1 MATHIDIKNLSYS
14 YPDGTAALKSLSLSF
29 KEGQT
34 HALIGANGAGKSTL
48 LLHLNGTV
56 LPQCGKVLIRDCE
69 VSKKTLYKV
78 RQQVGMVFQNPD
90 DQLFMSSV
98 AEDVAFGP
106 LNMGLTDS
114 QVSERVESA
123 LNQVGLKHLA
133 ERHPAHLSTGEKK
146 RISIAAVL
154 AMEPDVLVLDEPS
167 AGLDPGARRM
177 LINLLKSFNHTKII
191 ATHDLDMALDTADT
205 VTLLYNGEIYAEGTP
220 VDIFN
225 NKALLE
231 KCGLEQ
237 PLSMSRN

>member
-90 DQLFMSSV
+90 DQLFMSTV
-98 AEDVAFGP
+98 FDDVAFGP
-106 LNMGLTDS
+106 SNMGMKEEMINECVD
-114 QVSERVESA
+114 SA

-133 ERHPAHLSTGEKK
+133 GRHPAHLSTGEKK
-146 RISIAAVL
+146 RISIATVL
-154 AMEPDVLVLDEPS
+154 AMEPDILVLDEPS

-177 LINLLKSFNHTKII
+177 LINLLKSFAHTKII

-205 VTLLYNGEIYAEGTP
+205 VTLLYQGEIFAQGSP
-220 VDIFN
+220 VEIFN
-225 NKALLE
+225 DRKKLE
-231 KCGLEQ
+231 QCGLEQ
-237 PLSMSRN
+237 PLSISRY